1 MPSTLSYATT
11 ALAVFSCSIAA
22 QRVEVGKPAPPV
34 SLEQTI
40 PAARDLTLASLKGKP
55 TVIEF
60 WATWCGYCIQEIPHL
75 NALADKFRDVR
86 FLSITDEQ
94 PSTVE
99 PFLAKRP
106 ISGEVGIDRDGS
118 TFKAYGIEGRPQT
131 VLVDKDGV
139 VRGTL
144 YPTQLTA
151 AVLENFISGRPLNP
165 TPLRR
170 GLRIL
175 EENTTEPA
183 FAVVLRPA
191 IRKGGI
197 LNLNPGY
204 VQGEGLTLRTI
215 LTYAFSTYATRLESS
230 SDLLDTRYDFCV
242 SIPKGGNDE
251 PLLLREAL
259 QRAFNLKVHL
269 DKREVDALVLTA
281 PSPKMPEL
289 KSMGPTM
296 FTFVLDLEWRLKR
309 FVVDET
315 GLRGYYKF
323 ERPQD
328 GEDIPQFLIDHL
340 GLQLSP
346 AKRTVE
352 ILVVDSLEL
361 PEVGVTL
368 PGR

>member
-1 MPSTLSYATT
+1 MASSFSYATA
-11 ALAVFSCSIAA
+11 ALAVFSFPIAP
-22 QRVEVGKPAPPV
+22 QQLEVGKPAPPL
-34 SLEQTI
+34 SLERTI
-40 PAARDLTLASLKGKP
+40 PAAQNLTLESLKGKP

-75 NALADKFRDVR
+75 NALADRFRDVR

-94 PSTVE
+94 SSTVE

-106 ISGEVGIDRDGS
+106 ISGEIGIDRDGS

-139 VRGTL
+139 VRGIL

-175 EENTTEPA
+175 EENTTEPL
-183 FAVVLRPA
+183 FAVILRPA
-191 IRKGGI
+191 TKKGGN

-204 VQGEGLTLRTI
+204 AQGEGLTLRRI
-215 LTYAFSTYATRLESS
+215 LTYAFSTYETRLESS

-242 SIPKGGNDE
+242 SIPQGGNDE
-251 PLLLREAL
+251 PLFLREAL
-259 QRAFNLKVHL
+259 QRAFRLKFHW

-281 PSPKMPEL
+281 PNPKMPEL
-289 KSMGPTM
+289 KSLGPTM
-296 FTFVLDLEWRLKR
+296 FTFVLGLEWRLKR

-315 GLRGYYKF
+315 GLRGYYRF
-323 ERPQD
+323 EQPPDDERI
-328 GEDIPQFLIDHL
+328 EQFLKDNL

-352 ILVVDSLEL
+352 MLVVDSLEL
-361 PEVGVTL
+361 PEVGAAL

>member
-1 MPSTLSYATT
+1 MPSSVSYA
-11 ALAVFSCSIAA
+11 AAVLAVLSCSVLA
-22 QRVEVGKPAPPV
+22 QNLEVGKPAPELN
-34 SLEQTI
+34 LERTI
-40 PAARDLTLASLKGKP
+40 PAGRSLTLESLKGRP

-75 NALADKFRDVR
+75 NALAGKFGNVR

-99 PFLAKRP
+99 PFLAKHP
-106 ISGEVGIDRDGS
+106 ISGEIGIDRDRS
-118 TFKAYGIEGRPQT
+118 TFKAFGIEGRPQT

-139 VRGTL
+139 VRGIL
-144 YPTQLTA
+144 YPTQITA
-151 AVLENFISGRPLNP
+151 AVLENFIAGRPLDP

-170 GLRIL
+170 GLRIF
-175 EENTTEPA
+175 EENTTEPL

-191 IRKGGI
+191 TKKGGN

-204 VQGEGLTLRTI
+204 VQGEGLPLRTI

-242 SIPKGGNDE
+242 SLPKGGNDE

-259 QRAFNLKVHL
+259 QRAFKLKFHW
-269 DKREVDALVLTA
+269 DKREVGALVLTA
-281 PSPKMPEL
+281 PDPKIPEL
-289 KSMGPTM
+289 KSLGPTM
-296 FTFVLDLEWRLKR
+296 FMFVGSLEWRLKR

-315 GLRGYYKF
+315 GLRGYYRF
-323 ERPQD
+323 EQPPDGQD
-328 GEDIPQFLIDHL
+328 IGQFLKDHL

-346 AKRTVE
+346 AKRTID
-352 ILVVDSLEL
+352 ILVVDSLEIPDL
-361 PEVGVTL
+361 GVTL

>member
-1 MPSTLSYATT
+1 MPSSFSYAIA
-11 ALAVFSCSIAA
+11 ALAVFSCSITA
-22 QRVEVGKPAPPV
+22 QNIEVGKPAPQV
-34 SLEQTI
+34 NLERTI
-40 PAARDLTLASLKGKP
+40 PAGRSLTLESLKGMP

-75 NALADKFRDVR
+75 NALADKFKDVR

-106 ISGEVGIDRDGS
+106 ISGEIGIDRDGS

-131 VLVDKDGV
+131 VLVDQDGV
-139 VRGTL
+139 VRGIL

-170 GLRIL
+170 SLRIL
-175 EENTTEPA
+175 EENTTEPV
-183 FAVVLRPA
+183 FAVILRPA
-191 IRKGGI
+191 NKKGAI

-204 VQGEGLTLRTI
+204 AQGEGLTLRTI

-242 SIPKGGNDE
+242 SIPQGGNDE

-259 QRAFNLKVHL
+259 QRAFRLKVHW

-281 PSPKMPEL
+281 PDPKMPEL
-289 KSMGPTM
+289 KSLGPTI
-296 FTFVLDLEWRLKR
+296 FTFVGGLEWRLKR

-315 GLRGYYKF
+315 GLRGYYRF
-323 ERPQD
+323 EQPPD
-328 GEDIPQFLIDHL
+328 GEDIEQFLKDRL

-346 AKRTVE
+346 AKRTVD
-352 ILVVDSLEL
+352 ILVVDSLEI
-361 PEVGVTL
+361 PEVGLTL

>member
-1 MPSTLSYATT
+1 MPSSVTCAIA

-22 QRVEVGKPAPPV
+22 QDLEVGKPAP
-34 SLEQTI
+34 SLNLERTI
-40 PAARDLTLASLKGKP
+40 PATRRPSLETLTGKP

-75 NALADKFRDVR
+75 NALADKFGDVR

-106 ISGEVGIDRDGS
+106 ISGEVGMDRNGS

-139 VRGTL
+139 VRGIL
-144 YPTQLTA
+144 YPTQLTV
-151 AVLENFISGRPLNP
+151 AVLENFIAGRPLNP
-165 TPLRR
+165 NPLRR

-175 EENTTEPA
+175 EENTTEPL
-183 FAVVLRPA
+183 FAVILRPA
-191 IRKGGI
+191 TRKGGN

-204 VQGEGLTLRTI
+204 AQGDGLTLRTI

-230 SDLLDTRYDFCV
+230 YDLLDTRYDFCV
-242 SIPKGGNDE
+242 SLPQGGNDE

-259 QRAFNLKVHL
+259 QRAFKLKVHW

-281 PSPKMPEL
+281 PDPKVPEL
-289 KSMGPTM
+289 KSLGPTM
-296 FTFVLDLEWRLKR
+296 FTFVGGLEWRLKR

-315 GLRGYYKF
+315 GLRGYYRF
-323 ERPQD
+323 EQPPD
-328 GEDIPQFLIDHL
+328 DESIEQFLKDNL

-352 ILVVDSLEL
+352 MLVVDSLEL

>member
-1 MPSTLSYATT
+1 MPSSVTCAIA
-11 ALAVFSCSIAA
+11 ALAVFSFSVAA
-22 QRVEVGKPAPPV
+22 QDLEVGKAAPSV
-34 SLEQTI
+34 NLERTI
-40 PAARDLTLASLKGKP
+40 PATRHPSLETLKGKP

-75 NALADKFRDVR
+75 NALADKFGDVR

-99 PFLAKRP
+99 AFLAKRP
-106 ISGEVGIDRDGS
+106 ISGEVGIDRNGS

-139 VRGTL
+139 VRGIL
-144 YPTQLTA
+144 YPTQLTV
-151 AVLENFISGRPLNP
+151 AVLENFIAGQPLNP
-165 TPLRR
+165 NPRRR

-175 EENTTEPA
+175 EENTTEPL
-183 FAVVLRPA
+183 FAVILRPA
-191 IRKGGI
+191 TKKGGN

-204 VQGEGLTLRTI
+204 AQGEGLTLRTI

-242 SIPKGGNDE
+242 SLPQGGNDE

-259 QRAFNLKVHL
+259 QRAFKLKFHW

-281 PSPKMPEL
+281 PNPKMAEL
-289 KSMGPTM
+289 KSLGPTM
-296 FTFVLDLEWRLKR
+296 FTFVGGLEWRLR
-309 FVVDET
+309 QFVVDET
-315 GLRGYYKF
+315 GLRGYYRF
-323 ERPQD
+323 EQPPDDERI
-328 GEDIPQFLIDHL
+328 EQFLKDNL
-340 GLQLSP
+340 GLQLAP

-352 ILVVDSLEL
+352 MLVVDSLEL
-361 PEVGVTL
+361 PEVGATL
-368 PGR
+368 PRR